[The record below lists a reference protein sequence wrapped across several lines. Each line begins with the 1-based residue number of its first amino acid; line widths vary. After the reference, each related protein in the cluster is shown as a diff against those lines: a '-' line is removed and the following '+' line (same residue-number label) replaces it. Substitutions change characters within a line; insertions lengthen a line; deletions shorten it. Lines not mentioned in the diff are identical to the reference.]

1 MLQSKR
7 NDLGLEDARRAGQME
22 DDVPLRRSL
31 IAVPKVLTPTVV
43 LVSPRAR
50 YEVPTIKN
58 YVGTLYLA
66 FGTRPQK
73 KKNHEEKILSRR
85 PFGRVVMS
93 SDDLET

>member
-1 MLQSKR
+1 MTRCGSR
-7 NDLGLEDARRAGQME
+7 RRAGKKE
-22 DDVPLRRSL
+22 DDVPLRRSSTT
-31 IAVPKVLTPTVV
+31 VHKVSTPTVV

-50 YEVPTIKN
+50 YEVPTIEN

-85 PFGRVVMS
+85 PFGRVVMLAGVDVFRWS
-93 SDDLET
+93 